1 MPPSLS
7 RGAVKFVR
15 MKLERERERE
25 ISKRKKKKKCVCIYI
40 HIYIY
45 SHVFIVRCKLKILH
59 QVFIKFNPIILY
71 L

>member
-1 MPPSLS
+1 MPLSLS

-15 MKLERERERE
+15 ERERERDL
-25 ISKRKKKKKCVCIYI
+25 KKKKEKKVCMYIYTY
-40 HIYIY
+40 IYIY

>member
-15 MKLERERERE
+15 MKLERERSQKE
-25 ISKRKKKKKCVCIYI
+25 KRKKSVYVYIYI
-40 HIYIY
+40 YIYIY

>member
-7 RGAVKFVR
+7 RGAVNFVR
-15 MKLERERERE
+15 MKLERERERSQKE
-25 ISKRKKKKKCVCIYI
+25 KKKCVCIYI
-40 HIYIY
+40 YIYIY
-45 SHVFIVRCKLKILH
+45 IYRHDFIVRCKLKILH

>member
-7 RGAVKFVR
+7 RGTVKFVR
-15 MKLERERERE
+15 MKLERERE
-25 ISKRKKKKKCVCIYI
+25 ISKRKRKKKCVY
-40 HIYIY
+40 IYIY
-45 SHVFIVRCKLKILH
+45 IERHVFTVRCKLKILH

>member
-15 MKLERERERE
+15 MKLERERSQKE
-25 ISKRKKKKKCVCIYI
+25 KRKKSVYVYIY
-40 HIYIY
+40 IYIY